1 MSWQKKLGFCV
12 IVLLYLALAT
22 VMLTIAGI
30 TLYNILWAIVAGG
43 IIFVPIYKR
52 WFSHDA

>member
-22 VMLTIAGI
+22 VMLTTAGI